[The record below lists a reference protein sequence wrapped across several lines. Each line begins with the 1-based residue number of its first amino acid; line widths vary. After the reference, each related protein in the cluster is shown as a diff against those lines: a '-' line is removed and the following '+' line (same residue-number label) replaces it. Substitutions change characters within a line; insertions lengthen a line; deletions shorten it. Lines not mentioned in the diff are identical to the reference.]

1 MTLARQVAVTTASLV
16 AGRVLTLLA
25 GIGATAL
32 ASRYL
37 GLEGFGALTL
47 GMAIV
52 SLVALLTDLGM
63 STMAAREIAREP
75 EREREIIGNVRSLGL
90 AFSVGAALLLVGL
103 AEVAYPGNADVRRA
117 ILVLSL
123 QLVTA
128 PFVGAARA
136 HFQANQRGPLIAIGD
151 VALAVAM
158 FGGSLIAYEADL
170 GFTAMVGAV
179 AAGYVAQALTMTA
192 LMPGGLRLA
201 WVARRDTWGLLLRI
215 SLPLGATMIV
225 NYLYFRLD
233 VVLLSILKGEDDVA
247 IYGLAYRVLEGLM
260 VLPAYF
266 MLALFPEIARLTGQ
280 RERVD
285 GIVTAALGVMEAIA
299 LPMVLVFALFADD
312 VIQVIAGE
320 DFSDAAWVLRILT
333 LALGVSYLNGVYGNA
348 LPALGRQNQLFRWS
362 LVVLACNLVINLA
375 LIPPFGVVGAAVAVV
390 ISELVGFAVVRHL
403 YGQVGSAPWP
413 SFQPRMLLAGALMA
427 AAMAPLLLVP
437 DGFAGSLVAVAVG
450 AVLGGLVYA
459 AALIALRA
467 VPAAIVPYVPPRVLR
482 LGRSS

>member
-1 MTLARQVAVTTASLV
+1 
-16 AGRVLTLLA
+16 
-25 GIGATAL
+25 
-32 ASRYL
+32 
-37 GLEGFGALTL
+37 
-47 GMAIV
+47 
-52 SLVALLTDLGM
+52 
-63 STMAAREIAREP
+63 
-75 EREREIIGNVRSLGL
+75 
-90 AFSVGAALLLVGL
+90 
-103 AEVAYPGNADVRRA
+103 
-117 ILVLSL
+117 
-123 QLVTA
+123 
-128 PFVGAARA
+128 
-136 HFQANQRGPLIAIGD
+136 

-170 GFTAMVGAV
+170 GFTAMVGGV
-179 AAGYVAQALTMTA
+179 AAGYVAQALVMTA
-192 LMPGGLRLA
+192 LMPRRLRLA
-201 WVARRDTWGLLLRI
+201 WTARGDTWSLLLRI

-299 LPMVLVFALFADD
+299 LPMVLVFAVFAQD
-312 VIQVIAGE
+312 VIRVIAGE
-320 DFSDAAWVLRILT
+320 EFSDAAWVLRILT

-362 LVVLACNLVINLA
+362 LVVLGANLIVNLA

-390 ISELVGFAVVRHL
+390 LSELVGFAVVRYL

-413 SFQPRMLLAGALMA
+413 SLDPRMLLAGALMA

-437 DGFAGSLVAVAVG
+437 NGFAGSLVAVSVG
-450 AVLGGLVYA
+450 AALGGLVYA
-459 AALIALRA
+459 AALIAFRA
-467 VPAAIVPYVPPRVLR
+467 VPAAIVPYLPARVLR
-482 LGRSS
+482 LGRST

>member
-1 MTLARQVAVTTASLV
+1 MTLARTVAVTTASLV

-37 GLEGFGALTL
+37 GLDGFGALTL

-75 EREREIIGNVRSLGL
+75 EREREILGNVRSLGL
-90 AFSVGAALLLVGL
+90 AFSVGAALLLL
-103 AEVAYPGNADVRRA
+103 AVAEAAYSSNFEVRRA
-117 ILVLSL
+117 VLVLSL
-123 QLVTA
+123 QLLTA

-136 HFQANQRGPLIAIGD
+136 HFQARQRGPLIAIGD
-151 VALAVAM
+151 VALAVAI

-179 AAGYVAQALTMTA
+179 AAGYVAQAVVMTA
-192 LMPGGLRLA
+192 LMPAGLRLA
-201 WVARRDTWGLLLRI
+201 WAVRRDTWNLLLRI

-233 VVLLSILKGEDDVA
+233 LVLLSILKGEDDVA
-247 IYGLAYRVLEGLM
+247 VYGLAYRVLEGLM

-285 GIVTAALGVMEAIA
+285 AIVRAALSVMEALA
-299 LPMVLVFALFADD
+299 LPLVLVFAVFADD
-312 VIQVIAGE
+312 VIRVIADQ
-320 DFSDAAWVLRILT
+320 DFADAAWVLRILT

-362 LVVLACNLVINLA
+362 LVVLACNLVVNVA
-375 LIPPFGVVGAAVAVV
+375 LIPPFGVIGAAVAVV
-390 ISELVGFAVVRHL
+390 LSELVGFAVVRHL
-403 YGQVGSAPWP
+403 YGQVGAAPWP
-413 SFQPRMLLAGALMA
+413 RLDPRMLLAGALMV
-427 AAMAPLLLVP
+427 AAMAPALLLP
-437 DGFAGSLVAVAVG
+437 GGFTGSLVTVAVG
-450 AVLGGLVYA
+450 SGVGALVYA

-467 VPAAIVPYVPPRVLR
+467 VPEAIAGYVPARVLR
-482 LGRSS
+482 FGRST

>member
-1 MTLARQVAVTTASLV
+1 MTLARTVAVTTASLV

-37 GLEGFGALTL
+37 GLDGFGALTL

-63 STMAAREIAREP
+63 STMAAREIARSP
-75 EREREIIGNVRSLGL
+75 EREREVLGSVRSLGL
-90 AFSVGAALLLVGL
+90 ALSVGAAVVLVGL
-103 AEVAYPGNADVRRA
+103 AEVAYSSNPEVRRA

-123 QLVTA
+123 QLLTA

-136 HFQANQRGPLIAIGD
+136 HFQANQRGPLIAAGD
-151 VALAVAM
+151 VALAVAI

-179 AAGYVAQALTMTA
+179 AAGYVAQAVVMTA
-192 LMPGGLRLA
+192 LMPSGLRLA
-201 WVARRDTWGLLLRI
+201 WVARRDTWGLLLRV
-215 SLPLGATMIV
+215 SLPLGATLIV

-247 IYGLAYRVLEGLM
+247 VYGLAYRVLEGLM

-280 RERVD
+280 RDRVD
-285 GIVTAALGVMEAIA
+285 GLVSAALGVMEAIA
-299 LPMVLVFALFADD
+299 LPIVLLFAVFAED
-312 VIQVIAGE
+312 VIRVIAGE

-333 LALGVSYLNGVYGNA
+333 LAIGISYLSGVYGNA

-362 LVVLACNLVINLA
+362 LVVLAVNLIINLA

-390 ISELVGFAVVRHL
+390 LSELVGFAVVRHL
-403 YGQVGSAPWP
+403 YSQVGSGLWP
-413 SFQPRMLLAGALMA
+413 SLQPRMLLAGAVMVA
-427 AAMAPLLLVP
+427 VMAPLLLLP
-437 DGFAGSLVAVAVG
+437 DGFAGSLAAVAAG
-450 AVLGGLVYA
+450 GVLGGLFYA
-459 AALIALRA
+459 GALIALRA

-482 LGRSS
+482 FGRSQ

>member
-1 MTLARQVAVTTASLV
+1 MTLARKVAATTASLV
-16 AGRVLTLLA
+16 AGRMLTLLA

-90 AFSVGAALLLVGL
+90 AFSVGAALLLVGV
-103 AEVAYPGNADVRRA
+103 AEVAYSGNGDVRRA

-123 QLVTA
+123 QLLTA

-136 HFQANQRGPLIAIGD
+136 HFQASQRGPLIAIGD

-192 LMPGGLRLA
+192 LMPSALRLA
-201 WVARRDTWGLLLRI
+201 WVARGDTWGLLLRI

-247 IYGLAYRVLEGLM
+247 VYGLAYRVLEGLM

-285 GIVTAALGVMEAIA
+285 GIVNAALGVMEAIA
-299 LPMVLVFALFADD
+299 LPLVLVFAMFADD
-312 VIQVIAGE
+312 VIRVIAGD

-333 LALGVSYLNGVYGNA
+333 VALGVSYLSGVYGNA

-362 LVVLACNLVINLA
+362 LVVLGANLVVNLA
-375 LIPPFGVVGAAVAVV
+375 LIPPFGVVGAAIAVV
-390 ISELVGFAVVRHL
+390 LSELIGFAVVRHL
-403 YGQVGSAPWP
+403 YGQVGRAPWP
-413 SFQPRMLLAGALMA
+413 SFEPRMLLAGLLMA

-437 DGFAGSLVAVAVG
+437 NGFAGSLVAVAVG
-450 AVLGGLVYA
+450 GALGGLVYA

-467 VPAAIVPYVPPRVLR
+467 VPAAVVPYLPARVLR
-482 LGRSS
+482 LGRSA

>member
-1 MTLARQVAVTTASLV
+1 MTLARKVAATTASLV
-16 AGRVLTLLA
+16 AGRMLTLLA

-90 AFSVGAALLLVGL
+90 AFSVGAALLLVGV
-103 AEVAYPGNADVRRA
+103 AEVAYSGNGDVRRA

-123 QLVTA
+123 QLLTA

-136 HFQANQRGPLIAIGD
+136 HFQASQRGP
-151 VALAVAM
+151 
-158 FGGSLIAYEADL
+158 LIAYEADL

-192 LMPGGLRLA
+192 LMPPALRLA
-201 WVARRDTWGLLLRI
+201 WVARGDTWGLLLRI

-247 IYGLAYRVLEGLM
+247 VYGLAYSVLEGLM

-285 GIVTAALGVMEAIA
+285 GIVNAALGVMEAIA
-299 LPMVLVFALFADD
+299 LPLVLVFAMFADD
-312 VIQVIAGE
+312 VIRVIAGD

-333 LALGVSYLNGVYGNA
+333 VALGVSYLSGVYGNA

-362 LVVLACNLVINLA
+362 LVVLGANLVVNLA
-375 LIPPFGVVGAAVAVV
+375 LIPPFGVVGAAIAVV
-390 ISELVGFAVVRHL
+390 LSELIGFAVVRHL
-403 YGQVGSAPWP
+403 YGQVGRAPWP
-413 SFQPRMLLAGALMA
+413 SFEPRMLLAGLLMA

-437 DGFAGSLVAVAVG
+437 NGFAGSLVAVAVG
-450 AVLGGLVYA
+450 GALGGLVYA

-467 VPAAIVPYVPPRVLR
+467 VPAAIVPYLPARVLR
-482 LGRSS
+482 LGRSA

>member
-16 AGRVLTLLA
+16 AGRVLALVA

-52 SLVALLTDLGM
+52 SLVALLTDLGL

-75 EREREIIGNVRSLGL
+75 EREREILGNVRSLGL
-90 AFSVGAALLLVGL
+90 GFSAGAAVLLVGV
-103 AEVAYPGNADVRRA
+103 AEAAYSGNPEVRRA

-123 QLVTA
+123 QLLTA

-151 VALAVAM
+151 VALAVAI

-179 AAGYVAQALTMTA
+179 AAGYVAQAVVMTA
-192 LMPGGLRLA
+192 LMPSGLRLTWA
-201 WVARRDTWGLLLRI
+201 ARRDTWGVLLRI

-266 MLALFPEIARLTGQ
+266 MLALFPEIARLSGQ

-285 GIVTAALGVMEAIA
+285 GIVRAALSVMEALA
-299 LPMVLVFALFADD
+299 LPLVLVFAVFADD
-312 VIQVIAGE
+312 VIRVIADQE
-320 DFSDAAWVLRILT
+320 FADAAWVLRVLT
-333 LALGVSYLNGVYGNA
+333 LALGISYLNGVYGNA

-362 LVVLACNLVINLA
+362 LVVLACNLAVNLA
-375 LIPPFGVVGAAVAVV
+375 LIPPFGVIGAAVAVV
-390 ISELVGFAVVRHL
+390 LSELIGFAVVRHL

-413 SFQPRMLLAGALMA
+413 SLEPRMLLAGALMV
-427 AAMAPLLLVP
+427 AAMAPVLLLP
-437 DGFAGSLVAVAVG
+437 GGFTGSLVTVAVG
-450 AVLGGLVYA
+450 GVLGGLVYA
-459 AALIALRA
+459 AALVALRA
-467 VPAAIVPYVPPRVLR
+467 VPDAIAAYVPARVLR
-482 LGRSS
+482 FGRST

>member
-1 MTLARQVAVTTASLV
+1 MTLARKVAVTTASLV
-16 AGRVLTLLA
+16 AGRVLSLLA
-25 GIGATAL
+25 GIGAIAL

-47 GMAIV
+47 AMAIV

-75 EREREIIGNVRSLGL
+75 EREREILGNVRSLGL
-90 AFSVGAALLLVGL
+90 AFSAGAAVLLVGL
-103 AEVAYPGNADVRRA
+103 AEVAYSDNADVRRA

-123 QLVTA
+123 QLLTT
-128 PFVGAARA
+128 PFAGAARA

-151 VALAVAM
+151 VALAFAM

-170 GFTAMVGAV
+170 GFTAMVGGV
-179 AAGYVAQALTMTA
+179 AAGYVAQALVMTA
-192 LMPGGLRLA
+192 LMPAGLRLTWGA
-201 WVARRDTWGLLLRI
+201 QRGTWGLLLRI

-285 GIVTAALGVMEAIA
+285 GIVRAALSVMEALA
-299 LPMVLVFALFADD
+299 LPLVLVFAVFAED
-312 VIQVIAGE
+312 VIRVIAGH
-320 DFSDAAWVLRILT
+320 DFADAAWVLRILT

-362 LVVLACNLVINLA
+362 LVVLAGNLVVNLA
-375 LIPPFGVVGAAVAVV
+375 LIPPFGVIGAAVAVV
-390 ISELVGFAVVRHL
+390 LSELVGFAVVRHL

-413 SFQPRMLLAGALMA
+413 TLEPRMLLAGLLMV
-427 AAMAPLLLVP
+427 AAMAPVLLLP
-437 DGFAGSLVAVAVG
+437 GGFTGSLVTLAVG
-450 AVLGGLVYA
+450 GVLGGLVYA
-459 AALIALRA
+459 AALVALKA
-467 VPAAIVPYVPPRVLR
+467 VPDAIAANVPARFLR
-482 LGRSS
+482 FGRST